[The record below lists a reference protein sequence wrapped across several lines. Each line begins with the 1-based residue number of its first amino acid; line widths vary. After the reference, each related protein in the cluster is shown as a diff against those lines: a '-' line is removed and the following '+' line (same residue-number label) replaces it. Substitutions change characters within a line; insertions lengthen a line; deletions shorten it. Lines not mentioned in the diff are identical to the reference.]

1 MANIYNPYGFPQQ
14 MNQMNQINQQYSG
27 LIPVPSEADARNYP
41 LAFGVSMSFKDEH
54 APFIYVKTMGRSQ
67 FDLPTFEKYRLV
79 KEEIKEEPEAREDF
93 GPEIAELRKEL
104 EAIRFDVEEMKI
116 KKKKKTEGENE

>member
-1 MANIYNPYGFPQQ
+1 MANIYNPYFYPQQ
-14 MNQMNQINQQYSG
+14 PTMNQQYSG

-41 LAFGVSMSFKDEH
+41 LAFGVSMSFKDEN

-79 KEEIKEEPEAREDF
+79 KEEAKEEPKAAPAEDF

-116 KKKKKTEGENE
+116 KKAKKKTEDENE